1 MYEVQFIREGITA
14 KAQAGESLL
23 EVMRHAGLT
32 PDAPCGGRGR
42 CGKCAVK
49 LCGGKDTIVKSCV
62 FSVCEDLIVD
72 TMGAEASANILTG
85 GVSHGTVFDPVL
97 RQIRLEVPP
106 CPAGQS
112 VSDWSRFSDSLR
124 KTVGSSW
131 SGEAGQQVVL
141 NKTDVGEKKTA
152 SDQERDLKEVGNAVG
167 EASENMD
174 KTAAGGKNAA
184 DGEANPADRKAAWT
198 GDGGAAVIPA
208 SPEIASKLG
217 PILKKTKGSIW
228 AVVCEDEVINNIQ
241 ADRKPAK
248 SGNAS
253 MGSVSSVSGDA
264 AGSPTSSV
272 SGAATGSPASSVS
285 EDAEGSASVL
295 ESRTYTVL
303 DVTAERQ
310 PFYMAAFDIGTTTV
324 VGYLLRGEDGSEAAV
339 ASRMNP
345 QVQYG
350 ADVINRA
357 NYSLEHGMEELSGCI
372 QAAVNEMLAE
382 MAKSAET
389 TPEQIYLVS
398 IAGNTCMH
406 HLFLGIC
413 VDSLVHAPY
422 NPAVAEPMILRA
434 SDYGLHI
441 NPRGQIMMLPNIAG
455 FVGADTVACL
465 VSSDLAN
472 QKEWTLLIDIG
483 TNGEVV
489 LGRDHKMI
497 SCSTAAGPAF
507 EGSRISRGMRGAPGA
522 VNSVKWENGAWKCT
536 TIGDQKARGICG
548 SGLLDLAAELWRSGQ
563 ISETGELRNGREI
576 VLVPAEETEDGR
588 ELALIPQD
596 IGELQLAKAAIAA
609 GVRLLAEK
617 MSVPLNEIKQVW
629 LAGAFGSFLSPESAC
644 TIGLIPPELRGRI
657 SAIGNAAGEGARQV
671 LQNRAMWERAAF
683 LAAETEFLELAGLP
697 EFQDYFVDELEFPEL

>member
-1 MYEVQFIREGITA
+1 MYEIQFIREGITA

-49 LCGGKDTIVKSCV
+49 LCGGKDVIVKSCM

-85 GVSHGTVFDPVL
+85 GVSHGTVFDPAL

-112 VSDWSRFSDSLR
+112 TSDWIRFADSLR
-124 KTVGSSW
+124 KAVGGSW
-131 SGEAGQQVVL
+131 SGEAGQQAVL
-141 NKTDVGEKKTA
+141 HAVGGETDAGEKKTA
-152 SDQERDLKEVGNAVG
+152 SNQERDLNIVGNAVD
-167 EASENMD
+167 EASENVD
-174 KTAAGGKNAA
+174 KTAVGGKNAA
-184 DGEANPADRKAAWT
+184 DGEANPAERKAAWI
-198 GDGGAAVIPA
+198 GDEGAAVIPA

-248 SGNAS
+248 TGNAS
-253 MGSVSSVSGDA
+253 MGSVFSVSGTAAESPASSISGDA
-264 AGSPTSSV
+264 AG
-272 SGAATGSPASSVS
+272 AAA
-285 EDAEGSASVL
+285 VL

-303 DVTAERQ
+303 DVSAERQ

-372 QAAVNEMLAE
+372 QAAVNEMLSE
-382 MAKSAET
+382 MAKSAGT
-389 TPEQIYLVS
+389 VPEQIYLVS
-398 IAGNTCMH
+398 VAGNTCMH

-465 VSSDLAN
+465 VSSNLAE

-522 VNSVKWENGAWKCT
+522 INLVKWENGAWKYT

-563 ISETGELRNGREI
+563 ISETGELQNGDRI
-576 VLVPAEETEDGR
+576 VLALPKETEDGR

-617 MSVPLNEIKQVW
+617 MSVPLDEIRQVW

-657 SAIGNAAGEGARQV
+657 SAIGNAAGEGAREI
-671 LQNRAMWERAAF
+671 LQNHAMWEHAAK

>member
-1 MYEVQFIREGITA
+1 MYEIQFIREGVTA
-14 KAQAGESLL
+14 KAEAGESLL
-23 EVMRHAGLT
+23 EVMRRAGLT
-32 PDAPCGGRGR
+32 PDAPCGGNGR

-49 LCGGKDTIVKSCV
+49 LCGGKDTVVKSCV

-72 TMGAEASANILTG
+72 TMGADASANILTK
-85 GVSHGTVFDPVL
+85 GVSHDMLFDPAL

-106 CPAGQS
+106 CPAGES
-112 VSDWSRFSDSLR
+112 TADWKRFADSLR
-124 KTVGSSW
+124 GAVEK
-131 SGEAGQQVVL
+131 GE
-141 NKTDVGEKKTA
+141 
-152 SDQERDLKEVGNAVG
+152 
-167 EASENMD
+167 
-174 KTAAGGKNAA
+174 
-184 DGEANPADRKAAWT
+184 DGKAAARRLS
-198 GDGGAAVIPA
+198 AAMPA

-217 PILKKTKGSIW
+217 PILKETKGVVW
-228 AVVCEDEVINNIQ
+228 AVVF
-241 ADRKPAK
+241 
-248 SGNAS
+248 
-253 MGSVSSVSGDA
+253 
-264 AGSPTSSV
+264 
-272 SGAATGSPASSVS
+272 
-285 EDAEGSASVL
+285 EDAEADV
-295 ESRTYTVL
+295 RTLTVL
-303 DVTAERQ
+303 DVSAERQ

-372 QAAVNEMLAE
+372 RAAVNEMLSE
-382 MAKSAET
+382 MAESAGAV
-389 TPEQIYLVS
+389 PEQIYLVS
-398 IAGNTCMH
+398 VAGNTCMH

-434 SDYGLHI
+434 SDYGLRI
-441 NPRGQIMMLPNIAG
+441 SPRGQILMLPNIAG

-465 VSSDLAN
+465 VSSGLAD

-489 LGRDHKMI
+489 LGREHQMI
-497 SCSTAAGPAF
+497 ACSTAAGPAF

-522 VNSVKWENGAWKCT
+522 VNTVKWENGAWSCT

-548 SGLLDLAAELWRSGQ
+548 SGLLDLAAELWRTGQ
-563 ISETGELRNGREI
+563 ISETGELQNGRQI
-576 VLVPAEETEDGR
+576 VLVPASGTEDGKD
-588 ELALIPQD
+588 LALIPQD

-617 MSVPLNEIKQVW
+617 MNVPLDEIRQVW

-644 TIGLIPPELRGRI
+644 RIGLIPPELRGRI
-657 SAIGNAAGEGARQV
+657 SAIGNAAGEGAKDV
-671 LQNRAMWERAAF
+671 LRSRAMWKRSAA

-697 EFQDYFVDELEFPEL
+697 EFQDRFVDELEFPELEEDRTE